1 MLMFRSAL
9 ARRSSASLRTIII
22 GSAVVLFCLSV
33 AIGAFS
39 IARIGLINDVSR
51 TVAGEMRVA
60 AILRTMKQLS
70 QELRALD
77 VLAHIAPSDESR
89 RTYRAQGDQV
99 QAAFS
104 AAWSAYAPTVTGAE
118 EQRLARG
125 LREAWRH
132 FRAVEAEAAA
142 LDEAGEMELA
152 DTVITSAL
160 QGDSAA
166 LAQAIDTA
174 LTYREARA
182 FEQAAVADA
191 VGASARLAIAAAV
204 AVASALTG
212 GIVWFN
218 LRRVAAPIA
227 AMTRAMQ
234 GLASDRLAA
243 ALPAGE
249 RQDELGAMAGA
260 LQAVKARVLE
270 AGTREAAADRARA
283 TIEQQR
289 RIAVHAVAADFESAV
304 GEIVGTVALA
314 AAELRGTADRM
325 RCAAGAAVN
334 RTSTIE
340 AAAERAG
347 STIQT
352 IAAAADELGSWI
364 QEVGRQAQMTAAM
377 ASGAAMEAER
387 ATGRVEALSGAAER
401 IGDVV
406 RLIAKIAAQT
416 NLLAL
421 NAAIEA
427 ARAGE
432 AGRGFAVVAA
442 EVKVLAGQTKQA
454 TDDITRHVAVI
465 QSSTAEA
472 VAAVADITTRAGD
485 MNQAAAS
492 IAALVEEQ
500 GAATR
505 EIVHIARAAQG
516 SNAVGA
522 HIAGMVETA
531 ETAGAA
537 AIGMLDQASALSR
550 DAERLRDEA
559 ACILDTIRAA

>member
-1 MLMFRSAL
+1 MLRFRSGL

-51 TVAGEMRVA
+51 TVAGDMRVA

-99 QAAFS
+99 QGAFS

-118 EQRLARG
+118 EQRRARG
-125 LREAWRH
+125 LHDAWQH
-132 FRAVEAEAAA
+132 FLAVEAEAAA

-152 DTVITSAL
+152 DKVITNAL
-160 QGDSAA
+160 QADSAA
-166 LAQAIDTA
+166 FAQAIDTA

-182 FEQAAVADA
+182 FEQASEADA
-191 VGASARLAIAAAV
+191 VGVSAQLAVAAAM
-204 AVASALTG
+204 AVASAVTG
-212 GIVWFN
+212 GIAWFN

-227 AMTRAMQ
+227 AMTRAMH
-234 GLASDRLAA
+234 GLASDDSAA
-243 ALPAGE
+243 AVPAAE

-260 LQAVKARVLE
+260 LQMVKDRVLE
-270 AGTREAAADRARA
+270 ARTREAAADRTRA
-283 TIEQQR
+283 AIEQQR
-289 RIAVHAVAADFESAV
+289 RIAMHAVAADFESAV

-325 RCAAGAAVN
+325 RSAAGETAT
-334 RTSTIE
+334 RSSTIE
-340 AAAERAG
+340 AAERAG
-347 STIQT
+347 STIQS
-352 IAAAADELGSWI
+352 IAAAADELSSSI
-364 QEVGRQAQMTAAM
+364 HEVGRQAQMTAAM

-387 ATGRVEALSGAAER
+387 TTSRVEALSGAAER

-432 AGRGFAVVAA
+432 AGRGFAVVAV

-454 TDDITRHVAVI
+454 TDDITRHVALI

-472 VAAVADITTRAGD
+472 VAAVTDVTTRAGE
-485 MNQAAAS
+485 MSRAAAS

-505 EIVHIARAAQG
+505 EIVLIAQAAQG
-516 SNAVGA
+516 SDAVGA
-522 HIAGMVETA
+522 QIAGMAATA
-531 ETAGAA
+531 DTAGAA
-537 AIGMLDQASALSR
+537 AIGMLDQANALSR
-550 DAERLRDEA
+550 DAERLSDQA
-559 ACILDTIRAA
+559 ARILNSIRAA